1 MGLSNKTL
9 IVLVSLILALFIFS
23 ITVTFSNIDNTNLI
37 TGKSVATG
45 SVNITVG
52 STLEIN
58 LTSSSLQFGKGA
70 VSIGNDTC
78 LLGTNRTTQPG
89 CLRWESKPVGLVI
102 ENIGNTYTRVN
113 ITNTNYSS
121 SFFAGTDSDKAGYA
135 IRITTPQGND
145 TTCTGLGPD
154 GTIVLEANRT
164 WYNITE
170 ALNESNMLCASL
182 NYSNL
187 ADTVQI
193 DFLFSIPNTTNFG
206 NQSDIW
212 TIVATAI

>member
-1 MGLSNKTL
+1 M
-9 IVLVSLILALFIFS
+9 SLIITLFIFS
-23 ITVTFSNIDNTNLI
+23 IITTFNVSNTNLI

-45 SVNITVG
+45 IVNITIS

-58 LTSSSLQFGKGA
+58 LTTDSLQFGSGY
-70 VSIGNDTC
+70 VSPGNETC
-78 LLGTNRTTQPG
+78 LLGTNTTTQLG
-89 CLRWESKPVGLVI
+89 CSLWTSKPVGLVL
-102 ENIGNTYTRVN
+102 ENIGNTYARIN

-135 IRITTPQGND
+135 IRITTPKGND
-145 TTCTGLGPD
+145 TTCTGIGPD
-154 GTIVLEANRT
+154 GTIILEANQT

-170 ALNESNMLCASL
+170 ALNASNMLCSSL

-193 DFLFSIPNTTNFG
+193 DFLFSIPHTTNFG

-212 TIVATAI
+212 TVVVKAV